1 MATQIPERP
10 RLSSK
15 TSHRYAIVESIY
27 NDEFVVPMAEAASNE
42 IHAIEPTAKIVR
54 ALASGSFEIP
64 VVAQALLEREKFDAL
79 IALGVILRGETAH
92 ADLIARAVTDALMR
106 LSLDYKTPI
115 IHEVLLLD
123 NPQQAQLR
131 CLDPQFNRGIEAARA
146 AVNSVRILEEIR
158 PPRTPINPITPE

>member
-1 MATQIPERP
+1 MASHIPERP

-15 TSHRYAIVESIY
+15 STHRYAIVESIY
-27 NDEFVVPMAEAASNE
+27 NDEFVAPMAEAASNE
-42 IHAIEPTAKIVR
+42 IQAIEPTAKIVR

-64 VVAQALLEREKFDAL
+64 VVTQALLDREKFDAV

-106 LSLDYKTPI
+106 LSLDYKTPV
-115 IHEVLLLD
+115 IHEVLLLNSPD
-123 NPQQAQLR
+123 QAHLR

-146 AVNSVRILEEIR
+146 AVNSVRILEELR
-158 PPRTPINPITPE
+158 PHRTPIKPISA